1 MGPIEVYFITLMLVF
16 GVIGL
21 VRGFLRELGVTITL
35 LLAMYLLADF
45 GDLIFGLSNRVLH
58 FQGTPRED
66 LAKLNVVLVI
76 MIFTTFISYEGET
89 LAFAGSSPGGAL
101 GRALNFGIGLFNG
114 YLLWGTIWYYLD
126 TLNYPVRKL
135 DLFKPP
141 LSSFAK
147 TFIQFLPQNLPPE
160 NLVGKYFLGLAV
172 FLIFLRVIR

>member
-16 GVIGL
+16 GIVGL

-35 LLAMYLLADF
+35 LLAMYILADF
-45 GDLIFGLSNRVLH
+45 GDLVFSLSNRVLR
-58 FQGTPRED
+58 FEGTPRED
-66 LAKLNVVLVI
+66 LAKFNVVLII
-76 MIFTTFISYEGET
+76 MLVTAFISYEGET
-89 LAFAGSSPGGAL
+89 LAFGGTPPRGFM
-101 GRALNFGIGLFNG
+101 GRALNFGSGLFNG

-126 TLNYPVRKL
+126 VLDYPVRKL
-135 DLFKPP
+135 GLFTPP

-160 NLVGKYFLGLAV
+160 GLAGKYFLALAV